1 MNKLKGVGVNAVR
14 DERLCCLQP
23 SAGGPFKATDGRP
36 CLLTVPL
43 FGPQR
48 AKYTVAVAV

>member
-14 DERLCCLQP
+14 DERLCRLRP
-23 SAGGPFKATDGRP
+23 SAGGLFKATDGRP
-36 CLLTVPL
+36 RLLTVPL
-43 FGPQR
+43 FGPEW